1 VFDGV
6 AGSGKTITAIEV
18 ANKLNFIHLDTGAMY
33 RAITLFFVMNKIKL
47 IKDIDLKIILKNI
60 NISVGGDDL
69 KQIILNDIDV
79 TDEIRSKI
87 INNTVSKISALRDVR
102 EKLILEQRKIASN
115 KKNIVIE
122 GRDIGTIV
130 FPEAEYKFYL
140 TANIEAR
147 AKRRFLEM
155 KNITYEEIL
164 DNLILRDKKDINRKY
179 SPLKVAKDAIV
190 IDTTHRT
197 IINQVNKIISY
208 IK

>member
-1 VFDGV
+1 
-6 AGSGKTITAIEV
+6 
-18 ANKLNFIHLDTGAMY
+18 
-33 RAITLFFVMNKIKL
+33 MNKIKL

-115 KKNIVIE
+115 KKNIVFE